1 MAKKHIKG
9 YYPETF
15 HKHLVEKIPSLG
27 LEEPSDQRGFVYLS
41 WGCQS
46 SRYDH
51 ASLSREGYKFVPY
64 QIIHALF
71 NRGRNRSR
79 WVTINRRLEM
89 FEVLNYDVHHGEARA
104 YRPTPKVID
113 ACLTYSE
120 AYPVTGDPIELIDV
134 NTGKAVGKL
143 TGNAI
148 LAKDHKNRTTVTRQ
162 RSKMKPYCPV
172 NVDEVLGAEKLLQT
186 IRAQVHQGRHNEALT
201 EQLQFFGWSNFEHRD
216 LSRWIDLRLVSI
228 THILHQTNTTVC
240 PKGSMPSR
248 YTEYESGR
256 LYPYT
261 YPHLQTTPRELKR
274 VALSGCWEYD
284 FSNCHFSLFI
294 QMTERLGYQAD
305 HIRDYIDRKAEVR
318 KLIAHD
324 TGLTIEQVKESLLAL
339 IYGAPASRGKANPHF
354 SKNSILN
361 ICGFDGGKHDRL
373 VTHPLLKGIA
383 QDLKAGQKLLIDDAP
398 KSRGRIRNAMGK
410 YIDGSKRRA
419 QKLGHLLQG
428 AEAMCLNTIL
438 RHYGDR
444 IILLQ
449 HDGWNTT
456 ERLNVGEAEHWI
468 AKETG
473 FEMRI
478 EEELLPVDDLQAR
491 WERWSENDPESGAYK
506 STHQQQSFPF

>member
-1 MAKKHIKG
+1 MAKKYIKG

-15 HKHLVEKIPSLG
+15 HKHLVDKIPGLG
-27 LEEPSDQRGFVYLS
+27 LEEASDQRGFVYLS

-51 ASLSREGYKFVPY
+51 ASLSREGYKFVPH
-64 QIIHALF
+64 QILYSLF
-71 NRGRNRSR
+71 DRGRSR
-79 WVTINRRLEM
+79 QRFPLLNRRLEM
-89 FEVLNYDVHHGEARA
+89 FEVMNYDKHHGEAKA

-134 NTGKAVGKL
+134 NTGKAVAKL

-148 LAKDHKNRTTVTRQ
+148 LSKDFKNRTTVTQQ
-162 RSKMKPYCPV
+162 RGKMEPWCPV
-172 NVDEVLGAEKLLQT
+172 NVDELMGAEKLLQT

-228 THILHQTNTTVC
+228 THILHQTNTTYC

-339 IYGAPASRGKANPHF
+339 IYGAADCRGKANPHF

-373 VTHPLLKGIA
+373 VTHPLFKGIA
-383 QDLKAGQKLLIDDAP
+383 RDLKAGQELLIDDAP

-410 YIDGSKRRA
+410 YIDQSKRRA

-506 STHQQQSFPF
+506 STHHQQSFPF